1 LNQFMVNRE
10 RLVNNFKTLSAI
22 DGIHG
27 NEINIAN
34 ELIFQLTQLGL
45 EVKMDDAGK
54 SFDGNAGN
62 LRAFLPGNS
71 DAAPIFLCAH
81 IDTIQSTK
89 NLKHIQVDGII
100 KTDGTTILGGDDRA
114 GVAVVMEILNV
125 IKDHSLKHGPIEVI
139 FTVCEEAGM
148 HGAKYLNPSELNASY
163 GFIFDCQASPGNY
176 IIEAPGAY
184 SFKVVV
190 HGCSAHA
197 AVSPEKGVHA
207 IQIASKAIAQL
218 KLGRWAETGMLNI
231 GTIHGG
237 TSINVIPDYVEITG
251 ETRNANESELEEQK
265 QYIQNIFEKT
275 AAEMN
280 GAIDLEFTKKYGG
293 YQFKGDEPVVQV
305 ARKGISEAGFE
316 PVPIKYPG
324 GSDANV
330 FNNKGVPTINL
341 GVGFKNAHSFQEYIE
356 IKNLV
361 SAANI
366 GLNIVKVCTTETI
379 KV

>member
-1 LNQFMVNRE
+1 MINRE
-10 RLVNNFKTLSAI
+10 RLINNFKTLSAI

-34 ELIFQLTQLGL
+34 KLISQLTQLGL

-54 SFDGNAGN
+54 SFGGNAGN
-62 LRAFLPGNS
+62 LKAFLPGNS
-71 DAAPIFLCAH
+71 DATPIFLNAH

-89 NLKHIQVDGII
+89 NLKHIQANGII

-114 GVAVVMEILNV
+114 GVAVVLEILQV

-148 HGAKYLNPSELNASY
+148 HGAKYLNRSEIAASY
-163 GFIFDCQASPGNY
+163 GFIFDCQASPGKF

-184 SFKVVV
+184 SFKAAV

-275 AAEMN
+275 ALEMGGKVN
-280 GAIDLEFTKKYGG
+280 IKFTEKYGG
-293 YQFKGDEPVVQV
+293 YQFKGDEKVVKV
-305 ARKGISEAGFE
+305 ARQGIAASGLE
-316 PVPIKYPG
+316 PIPIKYPG

-330 FNNKGVPTINL
+330 LNKKGLPTVNL

-356 IKNLV
+356 IENLL
-361 SAANI
+361 AAVNI
-366 GLNIVKVCTTETI
+366 GLNIIRVCATESI
-379 KV
+379 KD